1 MAETLTAVNKDI
13 LLYRYGRDTY
23 CEIDCY
29 TDMTRDTYC
38 EIDCYTDMTET
49 LTAK

>member
-23 CEIDCY
+23 C
-29 TDMTRDTYC
+29 
-38 EIDCYTDMTET
+38 
-49 LTAK
+49 